1 MIEEPKVKLKRYLSH
16 PVTVDEYIHLLD
28 RQTDTHA
35 HTIVRQKLEL
45 GENVLFWFLACL
57 ITALL
62 SAALYFFCRKLA
74 SIFPTFLLEWWPLFW
89 FHLLFYSLFL

>member
-16 PVTVDEYIHLLD
+16 PVTVDECIHLLD

-45 GENVLFWFLACL
+45 GENVLFWF
-57 ITALL
+57 
-62 SAALYFFCRKLA
+62 
-74 SIFPTFLLEWWPLFW
+74 
-89 FHLLFYSLFL
+89 